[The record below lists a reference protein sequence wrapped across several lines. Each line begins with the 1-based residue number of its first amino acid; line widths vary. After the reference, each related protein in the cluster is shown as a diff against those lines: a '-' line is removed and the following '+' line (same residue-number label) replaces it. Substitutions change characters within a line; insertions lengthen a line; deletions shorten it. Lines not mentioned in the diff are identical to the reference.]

1 MNEDLQKVILK
12 EYRVRAV
19 FAEYDQVKSQ
29 NDSLITKCFDFNKFK
44 TYLQAYIDD
53 YNICYQSYLKIHAGN
68 EVERTLIKPYFF
80 KSKLDNILSDDTK
93 VQPIKPVESK
103 PVIEKT
109 QPFPSN
115 VFIATRKTKE
125 GKEYKYYEFQIKKNG
140 KTTKRYFKTLDEA
153 VKFRDE
159 WFKENE
165 RR

>member
-19 FAEYDQVKSQ
+19 FAEYNQVKSQ

-53 YNICYQSYLKIHAGN
+53 YNICYQSYLKIHADN

-103 PVIEKT
+103 PVIEKNT
-109 QPFPSN
+109 AFPFKCFYCN
-115 VFIATRKTKE
+115 
-125 GKEYKYYEFQIKKNG
+125 KKN
-140 KTTKRYFKTLDEA
+140 
-153 VKFRDE
+153 
-159 WFKENE
+159 
-165 RR
+165 

>member
-53 YNICYQSYLKIHAGN
+53 YNICYQSYLKIHADN

-115 VFIATRKTKE
+115 VFIATKKLRKVRNTNTMSFRLRKME
-125 GKEYKYYEFQIKKNG
+125 KQQKSILKLLM
-140 KTTKRYFKTLDEA
+140 KR
-153 VKFRDE
+153 
-159 WFKENE
+159 
-165 RR
+165 